1 MLQIQ
6 LERHRSDDQSSS
18 DLQMALSQ
26 LQLIA
31 EKQHDSGGGGDQR
44 LGTKIDDDFHLLRNQ
59 QARVFPFIKSL
70 KRQLHNWS

>member
-1 MLQIQ
+1 M
-6 LERHRSDDQSSS
+6 ERHRTGDQGSS

-31 EKQHDSGGGGDQR
+31 EKQHDGADQR

-59 QARVFPFIKSL
+59 QVRLVKSR
-70 KRQLHNWS
+70 KVSHIIDIVM